1 MYVIAVKDK
10 CVSGKAINVISEQIL
25 FLHFEPVGCVEK
37 QAALLIP
44 FIHICHKI
52 LQCEKNIPLSFCC
65 MQLIIVRDASTEL
78 GFSFSIGTLERV
90 LELVVVCQVFFL
102 CYVVYVYL

>member
-37 QAALLIP
+37 AGSIVNS
-44 FIHICHKI
+44 IHSY
-52 LQCEKNIPLSFCC
+52 LS
-65 MQLIIVRDASTEL
+65 QNSSV
-78 GFSFSIGTLERV
+78 
-90 LELVVVCQVFFL
+90 
-102 CYVVYVYL
+102 